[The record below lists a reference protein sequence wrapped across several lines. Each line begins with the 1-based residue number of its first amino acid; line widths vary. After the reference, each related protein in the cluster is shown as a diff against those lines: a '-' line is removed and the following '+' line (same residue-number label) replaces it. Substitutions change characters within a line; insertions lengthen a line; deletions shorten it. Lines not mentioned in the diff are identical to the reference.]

1 MANPNSSLAGTNL
14 LIGID
19 DTDGEGSRGTGALGV
34 SLIHALDADRVGAA
48 MGVTRHQL
56 YRGPGLEPTSDNVAV
71 CLALKASH
79 RLEPSAF
86 VDFVSA
92 FLEAERGPG
101 SAPGVAIA
109 REPAWDD
116 AAAAERLTAFG
127 QGAKASVT
135 DVAAAQALAP
145 EVHVHL
151 ASFGDSDRGKVGAMA
166 AVALHA
172 SGEDGI
178 FLWLPELDDAV
189 GQITYRQLRMLAPAI
204 DIALD
209 PDGREPEPEEFV
221 DVGTRVRPV
230 LLQGLAVL
238 LLDPPIEET
247 TSGGFGARPITT
259 RRWVSAPREVILQH

>member
-1 MANPNSSLAGTNL
+1 MPDPTSSLATTNL

-19 DTDGEGSRGTGALGV
+19 DTDGEGSRGTGALAV
-34 SLIHALDADRVGAA
+34 SLIQALDADRVGAA

-56 YRGPGLEPTSDNVAV
+56 YRGPGVEATSENVAL

-109 REPAWDD
+109 REPAWED
-116 AAAAERLTAFG
+116 AQTAMRLTNFG
-127 QGAKASVT
+127 QQAKSSVV
-135 DVAAAQALAP
+135 DVATAQAVAP
-145 EVHVHL
+145 DVHVHL
-151 ASFGDSDRGKVGAMA
+151 ASFGGSDRGVVGALA

-178 FLWLPELDDAV
+178 FLWLPDLEDAV
-189 GQITYRQLRMLAPAI
+189 GQITYRQLRLLAPAI

-209 PDGREPEPEEFV
+209 PDGREPEPEQFV

-230 LLQGLAVL
+230 LFKGLSVL

-247 TSGGFGARPITT
+247 AGGGFGARPTTTT
-259 RRWVSAPREVILQH
+259 RWVAAPREVILQH